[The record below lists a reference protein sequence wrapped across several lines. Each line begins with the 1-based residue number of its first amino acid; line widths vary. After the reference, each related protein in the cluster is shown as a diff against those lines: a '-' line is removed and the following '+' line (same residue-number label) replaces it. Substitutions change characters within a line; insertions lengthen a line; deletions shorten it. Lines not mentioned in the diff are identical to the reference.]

1 MVLQTNTELVLNVRG
16 LKKSF
21 PGVQALDDV
30 SISLRAGEV
39 LGVVG
44 ENGAGKSTLMK
55 VISGAVSPDSGSV
68 IVGDVSLTLGD
79 PRKSLD
85 AGIAMI
91 YQELTIVPEM
101 SVIANVFLGRLAK
114 SNTPKQRA
122 KVNEEFLGLAAAVGF
137 QGKPGLKAGLLS
149 TADQQL
155 LEVMRALGSNKKI
168 IIMDEPTASL
178 GPEDIRRLHLVI
190 DSLRNEGYAL
200 LYVSHDLDA
209 VLEISDLVTVMRE
222 GTVVETRSTAEWNK
236 SELIRKMLGGT
247 DLSTVAPA
255 TKTRMSGEPLFTASG
270 LRGQGVNL
278 DELTVYPGEII
289 GLAGLV
295 GSGRTRLL
303 RTFAG
308 ANPVDSGLLHRNGET
323 TTWPRSARAAIKQG
337 FGLAPEDRKAQG
349 LVLDRESGWNVALG
363 KFSSAFGRLVT
374 NKRIAESVRN
384 VVVSLGFNPTRIR
397 VPAGTLSGGNQ
408 QKLLLARWLFRDTP
422 VLLLDEPTRGID
434 IAAKAQI
441 FETLR
446 SVVQDGKAVIW
457 ASSELEEI
465 VQHSDRILV
474 VHKGRVLAELPAG
487 AVVSDI
493 LEMSFS
499 ASNSSER

>member
-1 MVLQTNTELVLNVRG
+1 MNLKNDAEKVLDVRG
-16 LKKSF
+16 LTKAF

-30 SISLRAGEV
+30 SISLHAGEV

-55 VISGAVSPDSGSV
+55 VISGAVTPDSGSV
-68 IVGDVSLTLGD
+68 VVNGAELVLGD
-79 PRKSLD
+79 PRKSLA

-101 SVIANVFLGRLAK
+101 SVLANVFLGRLAK
-114 SNTPKQRA
+114 SNSVSHRA
-122 KVNEEFLGLAAAVGF
+122 RANKEFIELASAVGF
-137 QGKPGLKAGLLS
+137 RGRPGAKAGLLS

-155 LEVMRALGSNKKI
+155 LEVMRALGSEKRI

-178 GPEDIRRLHLVI
+178 GPDDTLRLHQVI
-190 DSLRNEGYAL
+190 ASLREKGYAL

-209 VLEISDLVTVMRE
+209 VLEVSDAITVMRE
-222 GTVVETRSTAEWNK
+222 GKVVESRPVSEWDKTA
-236 SELIRKMLGGT
+236 LIRGMLGGA
-247 DLSTVAPA
+247 DLSSVAPA
-255 TKTRMSGEPLFTASG
+255 SGQTVTEKPLFTVTHLEG
-270 LRGQGVNL
+270 PGVRLEN
-278 DELTVYPGEII
+278 LTVHPGEII

-303 RTFAG
+303 RSLAG
-308 ANPVDSGLLHRNGET
+308 ANPMVSGKISKEDVVT
-323 TTWPRSARAAIKQG
+323 PWPRSVRSAVRAG

-349 LVLDRESGWNVALG
+349 LVLARESGWNVALG
-363 KFSSAFGRLVT
+363 NFSRAAGRLVT
-374 NKRIAESVRN
+374 NKKLAESVKE
-384 VVVSLGFNPTRIR
+384 VATSLGFNPTRLR

-408 QKLLLARWLFRDTP
+408 QKLLLARWLFRDIP
-422 VLLLDEPTRGID
+422 VILLDEPTRGID

-446 SVVQDGKAVIW
+446 SVANEGKAVIW

-474 VHKGRVLAELPAG
+474 IHRGEVLAELPPG
-487 AVVSDI
+487 STVKDI
-493 LEMSFS
+493 LDFSFS
-499 ASNSSER
+499 ASRDSER